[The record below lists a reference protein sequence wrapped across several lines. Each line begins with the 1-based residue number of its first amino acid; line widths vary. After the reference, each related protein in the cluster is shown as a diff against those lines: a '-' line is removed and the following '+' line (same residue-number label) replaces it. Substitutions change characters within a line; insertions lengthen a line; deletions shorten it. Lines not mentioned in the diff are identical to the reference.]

1 MSLADLVI
9 ASTRQGTRVDLR
21 VVPRASRTAIDGVRA
36 GRLVVRVTAPPVDDA
51 ANDAVVKTLAAALG
65 LPRSAVRIV
74 AGAASRNKS
83 AEVVGMNAEETRRR
97 LEGRAR

>member
-1 MSLADLVI
+1 MSLAELVI

-51 ANDAVVKTLAAALG
+51 ANDAVVKILADVLD
-65 LPRSAVRIV
+65 LPRSAIRIV

-83 AEVVGMNAEETRRR
+83 VELLGVSAEETRRR
-97 LEGRAR
+97 LEDHA

>member
-9 ASTRQGTRVDLR
+9 ASTRHGTRVDLR

-51 ANDAVVKTLAAALG
+51 ANDAVVKTLAAALD

-74 AGAASRNKS
+74 AGADSRNKS
-83 AEVVGMNAEETRRR
+83 VEVVGMNAEETRRR
-97 LEGRAR
+97 LAGRT

>member
-9 ASTRQGTRVDLR
+9 ASTRQGTRVELR

-51 ANDAVVKTLAAALG
+51 ANDAVVKMLADVLD

-74 AGAASRNKS
+74 AGATSRNKS
-83 AEVVGMNAEETRRR
+83 VELLGVNAEEARRR
-97 LEGRAR
+97 LEDHA